1 MGVSELVRDKDKEYQ
16 WICAIVLICTKE
28 WFVSDNMGEK
38 SKTRKEERKKRSQK
52 SINIFAFVIFE
63 YQKDKFESLVQ
74 KRKKWR
80 FFIKNCQTRKWDCF
94 FLLLFFLSFFSFQ
107 IVFKV
112 SFYCLFFGLKF
123 ELDRVKMSHV
133 SKYETCSLRQQLKK
147 EDRRNTSW
155 AAKLWIGR
163 CLGLS

>member
-1 MGVSELVRDKDKEYQ
+1 MKIWVKNPRQ
-16 WICAIVLICTKE
+16 
-28 WFVSDNMGEK
+28 EK
-38 SKTRKEERKKRSQK
+38 KRERKKRSQK

-147 EDRRNTSW
+147 RGQKEYKLSSKVVDRSLPW
-155 AAKLWIGR
+155 LKLTLPFWLI
-163 CLGLS
+163 